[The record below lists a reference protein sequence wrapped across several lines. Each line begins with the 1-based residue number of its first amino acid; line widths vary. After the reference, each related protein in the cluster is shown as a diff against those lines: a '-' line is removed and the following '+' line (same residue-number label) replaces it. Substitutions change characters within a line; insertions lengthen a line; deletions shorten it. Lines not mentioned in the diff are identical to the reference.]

1 MPTNSTEEKLFKIV
15 RQNSSKKNSTSPLI
29 TIATVVRNGAGTLE
43 ATIKSINE
51 QTFLDFEYIVIDGCS
66 SDGTLDIIKRY
77 SHCISTWISEADKG
91 IYDAMN
97 KALSL
102 ANGRWLLFL
111 GSDDT
116 LSSKEVLSNIAAFL
130 NDEQSVYYGD
140 VILKSSGLLYGGKM
154 NTYKFMQQN
163 ICHQALFYPKNI
175 YKSNVYDLQSGL
187 LADYKYNMELWGGS
201 VSFHYIPMVVS
212 LYADCGLSSRPDDR
226 FESIRLDLI
235 DRHFGWIW
243 GQIKRIRN
251 GLVKIKN
258 ALRQ

>member
-1 MPTNSTEEKLFKIV
+1 MLINSTKKKLLKSVSQEGLQKDFA
-15 RQNSSKKNSTSPLI
+15 SPLI
-29 TIATVVRNGAGTLE
+29 SIATVVRNGASTLE
-43 ATIKSINE
+43 ETIKSVSE

-77 SHCISTWISEADKG
+77 SHFISTWISEADKG

-97 KALSL
+97 KALAL

-116 LSSKEVLSNIAAFL
+116 LISKEVLSKIAVLL

-140 VILKSSGLLYGGKM
+140 VILKSSGRRYGGKM

-163 ICHQALFYPKNI
+163 ICHQAVFYPRNI
-175 YKSNVYDLQSGL
+175 YKKKAYDLHSGL
-187 LADYKYNMELWGGS
+187 LADYRYNIELWGNS
-201 VSFHYIPMVVS
+201 VSFHYIPLAVS
-212 LYADCGLSSRPDDR
+212 LYADCGASSRPDNV
-226 FESIRLDLI
+226 FESIRLILI

-251 GLVKIKN
+251 GLVKVKN
-258 ALRQ
+258 FF